1 METMRVSRFSVR
13 VITLTLI
20 SCLTSLAQSTPPPVI
35 GKFVGVWVEDTAKLK
50 IGGSMA
56 NLTFRQT
63 TGGGLE
69 ELRGSE
75 LKPLVQTV
83 KFDGKSYSIDESKNT
98 IAWKQI
104 DSSHFERRIF
114 DEGKLLNI
122 RRIQIS
128 SDGKTLTQVTE
139 TNLPSGKKDVSTVTF
154 LRTSGG
160 PQGLVGV
167 WKPQSVKTNRPTEM
181 RFEPSGT
188 GGVKLTFETGVNYT
202 SNLDNVPVVVNG
214 PAVISGTMIAFR
226 AIDDH
231 TLVSSSSRQVVVT
244 GKTTLS
250 VSNDGKTMTSTT
262 TSIGPEGNRE
272 PSVSVFEKR

>member
-1 METMRVSRFSVR
+1 
-13 VITLTLI
+13 
-20 SCLTSLAQSTPPPVI
+20 
-35 GKFVGVWVEDTAKLK
+35 
-50 IGGSMA
+50 
-56 NLTFRQT
+56 
-63 TGGGLE
+63 
-69 ELRGSE
+69 
-75 LKPLVQTV
+75 
-83 KFDGKSYSIDESKNT
+83 
-98 IAWKQI
+98 
-104 DSSHFERRIF
+104 
-114 DEGKLLNI
+114 
-122 RRIQIS
+122 
-128 SDGKTLTQVTE
+128 
-139 TNLPSGKKDVSTVTF
+139 
-154 LRTSGG
+154 
-160 PQGLVGV
+160 
-167 WKPQSVKTNRPTEM
+167 M

-231 TLVSSSSRQVVVT
+231 TLESTSSRQGVVT